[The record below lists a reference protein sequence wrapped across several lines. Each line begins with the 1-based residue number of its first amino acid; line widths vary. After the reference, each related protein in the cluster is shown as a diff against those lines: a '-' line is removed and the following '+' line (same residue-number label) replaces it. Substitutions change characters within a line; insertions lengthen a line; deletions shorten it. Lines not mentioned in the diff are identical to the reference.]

1 MSGPGYQEHSTYML
15 DPGEDFSQVLVSLMT
30 GYFHVKKIHP
40 RSPWTAVLTSRGG
53 SVSRGGLIG
62 VSLPADN
69 TSSSSSC
76 SDGCG
81 QALLGISVLV
91 RSGQRASGKWACGL
105 LAGANQARARREGT
119 AGGKMC
125 PGTPLRCWAGVG
137 VSQDGA
143 QGRNMTVQAQPAL
156 MECLIRGEIP
166 GRFGFQSGHQAKGM
180 GWYTQIDPHS
190 TRVTTWNTEVAGA
203 EFKEC
208 SGGQWQRCPSHQE

>member
-1 MSGPGYQEHSTYML
+1 MSGPGYQEHSTYVL

-62 VSLPADN
+62 VSLPADS

-76 SDGCG
+76 SDGRG
-81 QALLGISVLV
+81 QAVLGISVLV
-91 RSGQRASGKWACGL
+91 RSGQRACGKWACGL
-105 LAGANQARARREGT
+105 LAGANHARVTYLLES
-119 AGGKMC
+119 
-125 PGTPLRCWAGVG
+125 TPLRCWAGVG

-180 GWYTQIDPHS
+180 GGYTQIDPHS

-203 EFKEC
+203 KFKEC